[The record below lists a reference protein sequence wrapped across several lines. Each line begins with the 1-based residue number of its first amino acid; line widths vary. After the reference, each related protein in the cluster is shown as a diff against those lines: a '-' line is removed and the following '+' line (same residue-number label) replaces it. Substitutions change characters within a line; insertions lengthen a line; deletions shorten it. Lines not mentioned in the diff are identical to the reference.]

1 MKTVIIGG
9 GAAGMMAAVFAKE
22 DNNEVIILEK
32 NEKLGKKLF
41 ITGKGRC
48 NYANNADFDKL
59 IDSVVTNNKFMYSS
73 FRAFSNIDVIR
84 FFEDYGL
91 KGKVERGGRVFPVSD
106 KSSDV
111 LKALE
116 RAIKSKNVTVRLN
129 TEVKNLIVENDTI
142 TGVKLTS
149 GEVVK
154 CDKCIVATGG
164 MSYQST
170 GSTGDG
176 YKWATETGHKVEE
189 IGGGLTGLNVK
200 EDYPKKMQGLS
211 LKNIEV
217 SIYNFGSEKAVFRE
231 CRKETKRRQ

>member
-149 GEVVK
+149 GEVVN
-154 CDKCIVATGG
+154 CHR
-164 MSYQST
+164 
-170 GSTGDG
+170 
-176 YKWATETGHKVEE
+176 W
-189 IGGGLTGLNVK
+189 NV
-200 EDYPKKMQGLS
+200 LS
-211 LKNIEV
+211 VNWI
-217 SIYNFGSEKAVFRE
+217 NG
-231 CRKETKRRQ
+231 RRI